1 MSCARSHKND
11 VIVMGTNGRTG
22 LTHAVM
28 GSVAEK
34 VVRYSPI
41 PVLIVK
47 NELFVIQK
55 FIQNSTYEYDMHK
68 LYGFN

>member
-1 MSCARSHKND
+1 
-11 VIVMGTNGRTG
+11 MGTNGRTG

-34 VVRYSPI
+34 IVRYAPI

-55 FIQNSTYEYDMHK
+55 SLQNSTYEYDMHK
-68 LYGFN
+68 LY